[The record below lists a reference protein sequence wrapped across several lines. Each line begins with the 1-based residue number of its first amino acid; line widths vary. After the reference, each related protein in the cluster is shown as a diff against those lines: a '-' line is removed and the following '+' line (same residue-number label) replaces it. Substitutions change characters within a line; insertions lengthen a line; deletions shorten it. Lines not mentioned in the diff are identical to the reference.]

1 MNHEILFQFPALG
14 VLRFSMS
21 NPIADFDQLFHHSM
35 QVALPLPRAER
46 VVQRLVQPV

>member
-1 MNHEILFQFPALG
+1 MFDFRVWG
-14 VLRFSMS
+14 VLRVSMS